1 MRLALLLP
9 VLFCVAAP
17 AHADGARES
26 RYGPTTPRQASAAA
40 VAAATRYDGPML
52 SWANK
57 RQAPSDPVAPPTPTP
72 AQPAPLAAWAGYS
85 ERPEPAAYT
94 PPVAPTFA
102 PPVAPRP
109 TALPTSLYAAPR
121 PSPVAVATPAPARP
135 APLRDRASYDRPSA
149 PAAVQ
154 PAVNRPSPVVAATPG
169 PAKDWSSYRSVRMAT
184 AASAPA
190 TTPVSAPAPAPAP
203 PPPAPRQIAA
213 ANTGVTGA
221 RFYSVA
227 RESGL
232 TPDPIPP
239 AGPDRQ
245 VLITTDAPPAPAEDA
260 APMHGSADWL
270 AAGARGDDDGDS
282 DGDDSAARR
291 AKTRKQGL

>member
-17 AHADGARES
+17 AHAEGVRES
-26 RYGPTTPRQASAAA
+26 RYGPTTPRQAS
-40 VAAATRYDGPML
+40 VAAAARYDGPML

-57 RQAPSDPVAPPTPTP
+57 RQASSAPVAAAPPTPTP

-85 ERPEPAAYT
+85 ARPEPAAYT
-94 PPVAPTFA
+94 PPVAPAFA

-121 PSPVAVATPAPARP
+121 PSSAAVATPAPARA
-135 APLRDRASYDRPSA
+135 APRRDRADQDRPST
-149 PAAVQ
+149 PAAIQ
-154 PAVNRPSPVVAATPG
+154 PAPPRPAPVAAATPG
-169 PAKDWSSYRSVRMAT
+169 PAKDWSGYRSVRMAT

-190 TTPVSAPAPAPAP
+190 ATPATAPAPAP
-203 PPPAPRQIAA
+203 PPQPPPRQMAA

-239 AGPDRQ
+239 AGPDNQ
-245 VLITTDAPPAPAEDA
+245 VLIATDAATAPAEDA

-270 AAGARGDDDGDS
+270 AAGARGDDDA
-282 DGDDSAARR
+282 DDSAARR
-291 AKTRKQGL
+291 AKTRNQGR

>member
-9 VLFCVAAP
+9 VLFCLAAP
-17 AHADGARES
+17 AHAEGARES
-26 RYGPTTPRQASAAA
+26 RYGPTTPRQAS
-40 VAAATRYDGPML
+40 VAAAARYDGPML

-57 RQAPSDPVAPPTPTP
+57 REAPTDPIAAAAPAARP

-85 ERPEPAAYT
+85 ARPEPAAYT
-94 PPVAPTFA
+94 PSATPAPTPPAFA
-102 PPVAPRP
+102 PPVASRPR
-109 TALPTSLYAAPR
+109 ALPTSLYTAPR
-121 PSPVAVATPAPARP
+121 PSPVATPAPAP
-135 APLRDRASYDRPSA
+135 SAPLRDRAGYDGPPA
-149 PAAVQ
+149 PAATQ
-154 PAVNRPSPVVAATPG
+154 PAPPRPAPIAATPG
-169 PAKDWSSYRSVRMAT
+169 PAKDWSGYRSVRMTT
-184 AASAPA
+184 AATSG
-190 TTPVSAPAPAPAP
+190 SAPAPAPAP
-203 PPPAPRQIAA
+203 ALPPPAPRQIAA

-270 AAGARGDDDGDS
+270 AAGARGDNDG

-291 AKTRKQGL
+291 AKTRNQGL